1 MCLQKIEVEHLWR
14 IGAPAE
20 NREHVRRTGALS
32 EGIVSALAEVRCS
45 VPSEDRGGA
54 PAEDIEHLKMMG
66 GLSECI
72 VSAPAEV
79 RCSAS
84 SED

>member
-1 MCLQKIEVEHLWR
+1 MEHLRR
-14 IGAPAE
+14 I
-20 NREHVRRTGALS
+20 
-32 EGIVSALAEVRCS
+32 
-45 VPSEDRGGA
+45 GA
-54 PAEDIEHLKMMG
+54 PAEDIEHLKTMG

-84 SED
+84 SEDRVGASAEDKSICGEHRQHADDGSVVRR